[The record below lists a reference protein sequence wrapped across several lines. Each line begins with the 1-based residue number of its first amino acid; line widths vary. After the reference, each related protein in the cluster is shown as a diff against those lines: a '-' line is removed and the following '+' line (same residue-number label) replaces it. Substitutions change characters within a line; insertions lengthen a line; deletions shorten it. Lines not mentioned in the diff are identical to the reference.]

1 VTGNASTHQ
10 DCAACRIIDRADG
23 VEDGKLYRTVASRIG
38 DERRLPRRV
47 RDTQDQAADRIT
59 AFAGSTSFVYI
70 HAVWFGVWIALNVG
84 LAGIGLEFDRFP
96 FGLLTLVVSL
106 EAIFLSTFIL
116 ISQNRQAERS
126 EARSE
131 IDFENNLRAEIWAV
145 HVGQALGIDPE
156 HVERVIADSIRGYVA
171 EGHLADLPRGTPAG

>member
-1 VTGNASTHQ
+1 VTGHTRTHQ
-10 DCAACRIIDRADG
+10 DCVACRIIDRADG
-23 VEDGKLYRTVASRIG
+23 VEDGKLYRTVASRVG
-38 DERRLPRRV
+38 DERRLLRRV

-171 EGHLADLPRGTPAG
+171 EGQLSEVPREAPPA